1 MPGVKTELLNPG
13 GSQSFW
19 GDGIWVHWW
28 EGNDHTEKGLF
39 YIILLTSLLSRV
51 FIPISRWGKQSLS
64 LLICSGHKPRHSW
77 DWNPGLPDSMLKL
90 FISILLGLPPAGP
103 LLTPSPMAETSSP
116 RRGVGDPTSPFDNSL
131 KYLPWWPQVKKNM
144 PLLWTSTAFC
154 NRSWYLQLSPGGNK
168 FVHCSCLGSVHLTCL
183 MYLTPS
189 STPWTSTNL
198 CSQYLCNK

>member
-1 MPGVKTELLNPG
+1 MRKAKLKLADLLRSQAKTQL
-13 GSQSFW
+13 
-19 GDGIWVHWW
+19 
-28 EGNDHTEKGLF
+28 GLEPRVAWLHAEAF
-39 YIILLTSLLSRV
+39 HLYTPRSPSCRAFAHSIPYGWDNLLSGAARG
-51 FIPISRWGKQSLS
+51 IP
-64 LLICSGHKPRHSW
+64 P
-77 DWNPGLPDSMLKL
+77 LPS
-90 FISILLGLPPAGP
+90 A
-103 LLTPSPMAETSSP
+103 
-116 RRGVGDPTSPFDNSL
+116 NSL

-144 PLLWTSTAFC
+144 PLLWTSTALC

>member
-1 MPGVKTELLNPG
+1 MPGVKTELLNPR

-51 FIPISRWGKQSLS
+51 FISISRWGKQSLS

-77 DWNPGLPDSMLKL
+77 DWNPGFPDSMLKL

-103 LLTPSPMAETSSP
+103 LLTPSPMAGTSFSLA
-116 RRGVGDPTSPFDNSL
+116 RRGGSHLSL
-131 KYLPWWPQVKKNM
+131 
-144 PLLWTSTAFC
+144 
-154 NRSWYLQLSPGGNK
+154 RQLTEIPS
-168 FVHCSCLGSVHLTCL
+168 L
-183 MYLTPS
+183 MTPS
-189 STPWTSTNL
+189 KKEHAPPLNIYCLLQSLMILTTFSRW
-198 CSQYLCNK
+198 K